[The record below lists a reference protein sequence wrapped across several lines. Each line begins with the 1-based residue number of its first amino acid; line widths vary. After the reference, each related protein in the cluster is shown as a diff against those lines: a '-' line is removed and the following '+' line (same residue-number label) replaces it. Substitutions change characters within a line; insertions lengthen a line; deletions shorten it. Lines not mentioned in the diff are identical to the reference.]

1 MFGIQ
6 EIGLTVAR
14 AIQCDRG
21 GWYPWEFSELSPDG
35 SKLKASPV
43 TSPVLHRGLL
53 YLLGIDG
60 RLAVHDDRRHEEGF
74 LVLDKPGGFGP
85 DRDADEC
92 YLFESDEGELR
103 AVLVGRRGEPVGVVR
118 LDEREMEWEEVES
131 LGGRAVLTGTA
142 ATMMMETGVEWMRNR
157 VFVPRLYSWPE
168 TIHANL
174 MERGGELA
182 FVPVSAAAVARD
194 GGAGEKGIWSC
205 GWDPEQSE
213 KFWETIKF
221 YQGIWVNFRK

>member
-1 MFGIQ
+1 
-6 EIGLTVAR
+6 
-14 AIQCDRG
+14 
-21 GWYPWEFSELSPDG
+21 
-35 SKLKASPV
+35 
-43 TSPVLHRGLL
+43 
-53 YLLGIDG
+53 
-60 RLAVHDDRRHEEGF
+60 
-74 LVLDKPGGFGP
+74 
-85 DRDADEC
+85 
-92 YLFESDEGELR
+92 
-103 AVLVGRRGEPVGVVR
+103 
-118 LDEREMEWEEVES
+118 MEWEEVES